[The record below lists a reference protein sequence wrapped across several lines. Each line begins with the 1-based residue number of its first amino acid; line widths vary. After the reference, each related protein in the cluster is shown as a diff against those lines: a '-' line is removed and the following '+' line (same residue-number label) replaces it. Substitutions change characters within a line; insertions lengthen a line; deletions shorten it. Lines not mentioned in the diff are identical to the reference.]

1 MTTQAPVDV
10 RAAGPLATEPTPAT
24 VMQFAC
30 GLMAVKH
37 LSAASELGLYE
48 PWPTPQRLWTRSPL
62 GPRSPAAYTGSRP
75 MSDVTSRRT
84 RREWT

>member
-10 RAAGPLATEPTPAT
+10 RAAGPLATEPTTAT

-37 LSAASELGLYE
+37 LC
-48 PWPTPQRLWTRSPL
+48 RS
-62 GPRSPAAYTGSRP
+62 
-75 MSDVTSRRT
+75 
-84 RREWT
+84 